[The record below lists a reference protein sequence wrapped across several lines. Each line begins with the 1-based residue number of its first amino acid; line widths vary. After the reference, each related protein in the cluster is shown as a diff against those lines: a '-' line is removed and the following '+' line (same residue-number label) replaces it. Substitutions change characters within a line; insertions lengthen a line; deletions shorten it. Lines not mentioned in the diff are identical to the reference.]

1 MSKRRALL
9 LLLGVVAFLLAGASM
24 PHTHAGPGPG
34 LWNADHDLALMAA
47 FGTHA
52 CQLDATPVIG
62 LAIVVAAAIASVIGL
77 AIVVAAA
84 IALAA
89 APAVSAPRNLSA
101 SRAPPR
107 S

>member
-24 PHTHAGPGPG
+24 PHTHAGSSPG
-34 LWNADHDLALMAA
+34 LWNADHDLTLMAA

-62 LAIVVAAAIASVIGL
+62 LAIVIATAIAIAAAS
-77 AIVVAAA
+77 
-84 IALAA
+84 
-89 APAVSAPRNLSA
+89 AVSAPRTLSP

-107 S
+107 F

>member
-1 MSKRRALL
+1 MSKRRVLL
-9 LLLGVVAFLLAGASM
+9 LLRGVVAFLLAGASM
-24 PHTHAGPGPG
+24 PHMHAGPGPG
-34 LWNADHDLALMAA
+34 LWNADHDLTLMAA

-52 CQLDATPVIG
+52 CQLDATP
-62 LAIVVAAAIASVIGL
+62 VIGL

>member
-1 MSKRRALL
+1 MSKCRALL

-34 LWNADHDLALMAA
+34 LWNADHDLSLMAA
-47 FGTHA
+47 FGNHA

-62 LAIVVAAAIASVIGL
+62 LALV
-77 AIVVAAA
+77 
-84 IALAA
+84 LAA
-89 APAVSAPRNLSA
+89 AVAATAAFAASAPLSLSA

-107 S
+107 I

>member
-24 PHTHAGPGPG
+24 PHTHAGPGHG
-34 LWNADHDLALMAA
+34 LWNADHDLTLMAA

-52 CQLDATPVIG
+52 CQLDATP
-62 LAIVVAAAIASVIGL
+62 VIGL

>member
-9 LLLGVVAFLLAGASM
+9 LLVGVLALLVAGASL
-24 PHTHAGPGPG
+24 PHTHASAGPG
-34 LWNADHDLALMAA
+34 LWNADHDLSLMAA

-62 LAIVVAAAIASVIGL
+62 LAPVLAPVIAAA
-77 AIVVAAA
+77 AAH
-84 IALAA
+84 AA
-89 APAVSAPRNLSA
+89 SAPLSLSA

-107 S
+107 F